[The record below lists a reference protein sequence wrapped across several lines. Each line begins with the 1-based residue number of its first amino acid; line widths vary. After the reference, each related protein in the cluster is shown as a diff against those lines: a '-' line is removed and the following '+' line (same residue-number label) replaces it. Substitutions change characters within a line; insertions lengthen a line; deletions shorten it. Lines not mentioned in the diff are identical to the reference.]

1 MSSRVASTGI
11 GRAGTKK
18 IDPQNEEQFRTAA
31 RGMCAAA
38 KIAQAVESFDGQGQ
52 DDQQPADQQAVGM
65 VMADMLEA
73 VTAFG
78 FVEALILDLP
88 TALGHA
94 EQRANS
100 TWEDGKFVSQ

>member
-1 MSSRVASTGI
+1 MV
-11 GRAGTKK
+11 K
-18 IDPQNEEQFRTAA
+18 
-31 RGMCAAA
+31 A
-38 KIAQAVESFDGQGQ
+38 KITSS
-52 DDQQPADQQAVGM
+52 QQAVGM

-94 EQRANS
+94 EQRTNS
-100 TWEDGKFVSQ
+100 HSGGRKICQPVGFHRRAIWFVLTIEEDAHGFPAQRIPGIEVVGLPEQGLASRAGIQ